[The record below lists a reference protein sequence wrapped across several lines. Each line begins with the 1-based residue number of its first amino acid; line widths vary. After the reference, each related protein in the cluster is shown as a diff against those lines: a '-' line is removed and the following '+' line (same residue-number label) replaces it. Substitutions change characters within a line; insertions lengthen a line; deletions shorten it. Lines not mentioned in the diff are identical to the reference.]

1 MELSHGENLEE
12 LDRCRMRVQAS
23 PVDVLLPSAL
33 EVHPEGL
40 QLRPALPIPGLGHC
54 YQLSP
59 ARQCCSFVSAP
70 RALPCWGSDRPV
82 LLADRA
88 RSEQQEHPG
97 VWFARPGHP

>member
-54 YQLSP
+54 Y
-59 ARQCCSFVSAP
+59 
-70 RALPCWGSDRPV
+70 
-82 LLADRA
+82 
-88 RSEQQEHPG
+88 
-97 VWFARPGHP
+97 

>member
-1 MELSHGENLEE
+1 MAQRVIEAKEHTVELSHGENLEE

-54 YQLSP
+54 Y
-59 ARQCCSFVSAP
+59 
-70 RALPCWGSDRPV
+70 
-82 LLADRA
+82 
-88 RSEQQEHPG
+88 
-97 VWFARPGHP
+97 